1 VKIRRGGTAESRCF
15 AASRPTRF
23 VAVPQLGPGQA
34 ATRGQRPSRTV
45 APRATTRRDCAI
57 PAQREAPDVAN
68 AGLVRP
74 PFVYL
79 AAILVGSAL
88 QIVWPL
94 SFLPSGTAP
103 LGAVV
108 IAAAAALF
116 VTSVRQFR
124 AAGTPVPGDSPSTAV
139 VESGPYR
146 FSRNPIYVA
155 FSLLQLGLATWADS
169 VWLLATLGAAVA
181 VMALV
186 VIPREERYMARRF
199 GDRYLDYRRRVRRW
213 M

>member
-1 VKIRRGGTAESRCF
+1 MTG
-15 AASRPTRF
+15 
-23 VAVPQLGPGQA
+23 
-34 ATRGQRPSRTV
+34 
-45 APRATTRRDCAI
+45 RDCAI
-57 PAQREAPDVAN
+57 PAEREAHDVAN

-88 QIVWPL
+88 QIAWPVP
-94 SFLPSGTAP
+94 FLPSGIAP
-103 LGAVV
+103 LGAVL

-116 VTSVRQFR
+116 VTSLRQFR

-155 FSLLQLGLATWADS
+155 FSLLQLGIATSADS
-169 VWLLATLGAAVA
+169 VLLVATLGAAV
-181 VMALV
+181 
-186 VIPREERYMARRF
+186 
-199 GDRYLDYRRRVRRW
+199 
-213 M
+213 

>member
-1 VKIRRGGTAESRCF
+1 MTWRYCAMLAE
-15 AASRPTRF
+15 
-23 VAVPQLGPGQA
+23 
-34 ATRGQRPSRTV
+34 
-45 APRATTRRDCAI
+45 
-57 PAQREAPDVAN
+57 REAPDVAN

-88 QIVWPL
+88 QIAWPL
-94 SFLPSGTAP
+94 YFLPSGIAP
-103 LGAVV
+103 LGAVLV
-108 IAAAAALF
+108 AAAAALF

-139 VESGPYR
+139 VERGPYR

-155 FSLLQLGLATWADS
+155 FSLLQLGIATLADS
-169 VWLLATLGAAVA
+169 VWLLATLAGAVA

-186 VIPREERYMARRF
+186 VIPREERYLARKF
-199 GDRYLDYRRRVRRW
+199 GDGRRERYPPPVSFGRIAPAS
-213 M
+213 